1 MFTMLTSNKY
11 EEGINTLEKVKY
23 NINYCKEPLF
33 DIVLAGFVDKL
44 LNHEYSSELT
54 EEQINLLSNL
64 K

>member
-1 MFTMLTSNKY
+1 MLTSNKY

-33 DIVLAGFVDKL
+33 NVVLSGFADRL
-44 LNHEYSSELT
+44 LNYEYSSELT
-54 EEQINLLSNL
+54 EAQINLLSNL